1 MKKLFFI
8 LLGIFIFSFTFP
20 SKAGAG
26 MLKVSI
32 SKLPEYENK
41 NDFRVYYTYLETEG
55 KTARVNLF
63 IQKEGKGWQK
73 VEDHGKTAVS
83 GYFQIQAPDLYDGEG
98 KYNFMISAGTDQ
110 NNFQSPTVTTIL
122 DKTSPGRVSGY
133 GKSRIDHLNFH
144 LIWTNPTDSDFARVY
159 IYRSKE
165 QTFTANADSFISD
178 VAGTP
183 GESKSWDN
191 GVPQETT
198 MYFYAIRSVDKAGNL
213 SDVITD
219 APGTVTT
226 TQQVEGIS
234 SVPGGSNKPEEVKIL
249 PKEKADGETGELGG
263 GISSEAGKIIDKK
276 TSSKTNTN
284 YLVLGLLI
292 LSVISFTIYRRI
304 KK

>member
-8 LLGIFIFSFTFP
+8 LFGIFIFSFTFP

-41 NDFRVYYTYLETEG
+41 NDFRIYYTYLETEG
-55 KTARVNLF
+55 KTAKVNLF
-63 IQKEGKGWQK
+63 IQKEGKEWSL
-73 VEDHGKTAVS
+73 VEDRDKTAVS
-83 GYFQIQAPDLYDGEG
+83 GYFQIQAPDIYDGEG
-98 KYNFMISAGTDQ
+98 KYNFTISASTDQ
-110 NNFQSPTVTTIL
+110 KSFQSPTVSTIL

-144 LIWTNPTDSDFARVY
+144 LIWTNPSDPDFARVY

-165 QTFTANADSFISD
+165 QIFTANSDSFISD

-191 GVPQETT
+191 GVPQENT

-219 APGTVTT
+219 APGTVTIE
-226 TQQVEGIS
+226 QVKKIS
-234 SVPGGSNKPEEVKIL
+234 SANTGSSKSEEVKIL
-249 PKEKADGETGELGG
+249 PKEKEEGKTGELGG
-263 GISSEAGKIIDKK
+263 GISSDAGEIKNEKTRPKSNII
-276 TSSKTNTN
+276 
-284 YLVLGLLI
+284 YIILGLLI
-292 LSVISFTIYRRI
+292 LSVISLTIYRRT
-304 KK
+304 K